1 MPFELH
7 DFQDLVRSLR
17 EHPDWREELRAL
29 LLTQEVLTLPAVVR
43 ELTVTVA
50 QLAEGQQRLTDR
62 LEQLTA
68 RVDQLTDRLEQLT
81 ARVDQLTVTVT
92 QLTEGQQRLTDRL
105 EQLTEGQR
113 RLEVHMGEVRGW
125 TLEQRYRT
133 HAPAYFGRLLRQ
145 VQPVDV
151 GRLAEVLRERLEERD
166 LAEVLL
172 ADLILSGRLPTPPGP
187 PELWVVLEVSATVDR
202 GDVERAQRRAA
213 LLRQAHYPAVAVA
226 GGGEAT
232 AGARQVAGDVGV
244 ALLLDGH
251 IEGWQAALHPVL
263 EEEAGSR

>member
-1 MPFELH
+1 V
-7 DFQDLVRSLR
+7 D
-17 EHPDWREELRAL
+17 
-29 LLTQEVLTLPAVVR
+29 
-43 ELTVTVA
+43 
-50 QLAEGQQRLTDR
+50 
-62 LEQLTA
+62 QLTT
-68 RVDQLTDRLEQLT
+68 RVDQLTT
-81 ARVDQLTVTVT
+81 
-92 QLTEGQQRLTDRL
+92 GQQRL
-105 EQLTEGQR
+105 
-113 RLEVHMGEVRGW
+113 EVQMGEVRGW

-151 GRLAEVLRERLEERD
+151 GRLAEALRERLEERD

-172 ADLILSGRLPTPPGP
+172 ADLILSGHLPTPPGP

-213 LLRQAHYPAVAVA
+213 LLRQARYPAVAVA
-226 GGGEAT
+226 GGREVT

-263 EEEAGSR
+263 VEGEAGPR